1 MKRNNITK
9 NNILENIKY
18 DLGIP
23 DTFAKKIFNNFM
35 DIILEGLNR
44 DGKVKLSNFGTF
56 KVLNKKARLGRNP
69 KTKETYEISSRKVV
83 VFSPSS
89 LVQKKINDKK

>member
-1 MKRNNITK
+1 MKRNNISK
-9 NNILENIKY
+9 NNILKNIKY
-18 DLGIP
+18 GLGVPEI
-23 DTFAKKIFNNFM
+23 FAKKIFNNFL
-35 DIILEGLNR
+35 DVILEGLNR

-69 KTKETYEISSRKVV
+69 KTRESYEITSRKVV

-89 LVQKKINDKK
+89 LVQKKINDNK